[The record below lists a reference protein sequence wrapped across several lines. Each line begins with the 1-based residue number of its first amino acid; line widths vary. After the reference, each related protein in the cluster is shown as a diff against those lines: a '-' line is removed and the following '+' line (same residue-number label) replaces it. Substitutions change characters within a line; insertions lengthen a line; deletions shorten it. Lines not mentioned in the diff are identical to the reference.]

1 MLIKN
6 LLRIVKSYKFSL
18 ITIIFYEIIY
28 LLKGFKGNK
37 FHISKN
43 QKMTNNFPCPYY
55 FLIKIE
61 KTLKKNNFNT
71 FIDLGCGSGRV
82 IDFFNKKF
90 KDKKF
95 IGIDYF
101 SKHCVFCKKI
111 FKNDTNIQVI
121 QSDFTQLNLN
131 NYNADCFFFNDPISN
146 KEESVNFLKR
156 IKNSER
162 LKKNSIFIFVNCDK
176 KLLNSF
182 NEVECI
188 TSYYINNTKGYSIY
202 QFGKQE

>member
-6 LLRIVKSYKFSL
+6 LLRIVKSYKLSL

-90 KDKKF
+90 

-101 SKHCVFCKKI
+101 SKHSAFCKKI

>member
-6 LLRIVKSYKFSL
+6 LLRIVKSYKLSL

-82 IDFFNKKF
+82 IDF
-90 KDKKF
+90 
-95 IGIDYF
+95 
-101 SKHCVFCKKI
+101 
-111 FKNDTNIQVI
+111 
-121 QSDFTQLNLN
+121 
-131 NYNADCFFFNDPISN
+131 
-146 KEESVNFLKR
+146 LKR

>member
-18 ITIIFYEIIY
+18 IIIAFYEIIY

-82 IDFFNKKF
+82 IDF
-90 KDKKF
+90 
-95 IGIDYF
+95 
-101 SKHCVFCKKI
+101 
-111 FKNDTNIQVI
+111 
-121 QSDFTQLNLN
+121 
-131 NYNADCFFFNDPISN
+131 
-146 KEESVNFLKR
+146 LKR

-176 KLLNSF
+176 KIKTAPPPPPMPCHAILELL
-182 NEVECI
+182 EL
-188 TSYYINNTKGYSIY
+188 
-202 QFGKQE
+202 FGAFGEL

>member
-6 LLRIVKSYKFSL
+6 LLRIVKSYKLSL

-101 SKHCVFCKKI
+101 FKHCVFCKKI

-162 LKKNSIFIFVNCDK
+162 LKKNSIFIFVNCDR